1 MNDIL
6 LGISLFM
13 STVAIVIGV
22 LTILRLGKKH
32 KFTKTVAEKAKLG
45 KVDRIFSPI
54 DTGET
59 RILVRDQSALLSELL
74 NDPANL
80 DYRQYGRDYESIAS
94 LLNYRAETIN
104 PDSITSIPKH
114 VSIYDLLDVME
125 PTEALD
131 IYRIPG
137 LKTDIETAISMDN
150 RDALVSVL
158 QVAASIL
165 SDNTIR
171 KIQAILAEKE
181 DDPSYSNTVKLCSRA
196 EQVGL
201 APVNPSDVQTA
212 LHNVRW

>member
-13 STVAIVIGV
+13 STVAIVMGV

-32 KFTKTVAEKAKLG
+32 KFTKAVVEKAKLE
-45 KVDRIFSPI
+45 KIDRIFSPI
-54 DTGET
+54 DTGDT
-59 RILVRDQSALLSELL
+59 RILVRDQSMLLSELL
-74 NDPANL
+74 NDPTNL
-80 DYRQYGRDYESIAS
+80 DYRQYGRDYESIAG

-114 VSIYDLLDVME
+114 VSIYDLLDAME
-125 PTEALD
+125 PAEALD
-131 IYRIPG
+131 IYRISG
-137 LKTDIETAISMDN
+137 LKADIEVAISMDN
-150 RDALVSVL
+150 RDALVSIL

-181 DDPSYSNTVKLCSRA
+181 DDPSYSNTVKLSSRA
-196 EQVGL
+196 EQIGL